1 MRYVPICDGLLVDS
15 GSPLAP
21 TCSGTWRLNIDASGI
36 PGAFDI
42 SVLDPASLASA
53 FGAGFLLVGTV
64 LVVAIPARL
73 IVEQIRRQWPFS

>member
-1 MRYVPICDGLLVDS
+1 MRYVPICDGE
-15 GSPLAP
+15 LAS
-21 TCSGTWRLNIDASGI
+21 SGTLGPKCLGQWLLNIDASGI

-64 LVVAIPARL
+64 LIVAIPARL
-73 IVEQIRRQWPFS
+73 IVDQIRRQWPFS